1 MHGCEREMSVRLLTY
16 SFRSGYTITMPKKL
30 TKPAHDPK
38 IDEYEDALGES
49 GGKRWSEH
57 VREAKYNAAVQDVKS
72 VGGRSIDWLKRDL
85 LIGGT
90 GDDRRNWPQRKLL
103 KNDASFL
110 VQSYDRL
117 KLPAEMR
124 TVREARAFDYL
135 NRRHQ
140 LAMLG
145 SMERDSRDYRAAAC
159 ASVCPT
165 SLYRTTTLIPH
176 TWKFV
181 RNLNVCMNSWVCP
194 HCYARLMVEKYR
206 IALRRLREHRPAYIA
221 LLSEECNVALDDQ
234 ELCKS
239 RRASMRASLL
249 STAQKL
255 GGTGGL
261 WAAQI
266 GPILEQEHY
275 WDINEAHYE
284 NVEELVLRVSLMA
297 FIPAERSSLTK
308 FKAFVTGAHTI
319 PQDTSIDVVP
329 AEETGALR
337 AVMIKSRNTST
348 ASVQL
353 EHNSHGLFYWPTMT
367 LCSPQQWH
375 SRFLMTRSQQSAR
388 AWGDW
393 CRDCTRTPSIRSV
406 SKTKQRR
413 GSLLE
418 ATIPILINSGYP
430 DVTIPGRVVLR
441 QLLGKSGIE
450 ASERDIRWLISEV
463 HQNRISS

>member
-1 MHGCEREMSVRLLTY
+1 MSKNLR
-16 SFRSGYTITMPKKL
+16 
-30 TKPAHDPK
+30 KPAHDPK

-49 GGKRWSEH
+49 GGKRLSEH
-57 VREAKYNAAVQDVKS
+57 ATKAKYNTALQDVKS
-72 VGGRSIDWLKRDL
+72 VGGRTVDWIKRDL

-117 KLPAEMR
+117 KSSAEKR

-145 SMERDSRDYRAAAC
+145 SMEYGSNDYRAAAC

-165 SLYRTTTLIPH
+165 RLYRTSTLIPH
-176 TWKFV
+176 DWSFV

-194 HCYARLMVEKYR
+194 HCYARLMVEKFQ
-206 IALRRLREHRPAYIA
+206 IARRRLREHRTSYIA
-221 LLSEECNVALDDQ
+221 LLSEECNIALDNK

-239 RRASMRASLL
+239 LRESMRESLL
-249 STAQKL
+249 STAKEL

-261 WAAQI
+261 WTVQL
-266 GPILEQEHY
+266 GPILEQKHH
-275 WDINEAHYE
+275 WDPNEVHYE
-284 NVEELVLRVSLMA
+284 NEEELVLRVSLMA
-297 FIPAERSSLTK
+297 FIPEELLSLTK
-308 FKAFVTGAHTI
+308 LKAFKTGAHAI
-319 PQDTSIDVVP
+319 PEGTWLDIVSAGEI
-329 AEETGALR
+329 GALR
-337 AVMIKSRNTST
+337 AVMVKSRNIST

-353 EHNSHGLFYWPTMT
+353 EHNSHGLFCWPTMT

-375 SRFLMTRSQQSAR
+375 SRFLMTRYQQSAR

-393 CRDCTRTPSIRSV
+393 CRDCSRTPSIRSE
-406 SKTKQRR
+406 SKTEQRR
-413 GSLLE
+413 ESLLE
-418 ATIPILINSGYP
+418 AIKPILINSGYP
-430 DVTIPGRVVLR
+430 DAHIPGRVDLR
-441 QLLGKSGIE
+441 KLLGESGIE
-450 ASERDIRWLISEV
+450 ASDRDARWLINV
-463 HQNRISS
+463 VRQNRISS

>member
-1 MHGCEREMSVRLLTY
+1 
-16 SFRSGYTITMPKKL
+16 MPKNL
-30 TKPAHDPK
+30 RKPAHDPQ

-49 GGKRWSEH
+49 GGKRSSEH
-57 VREAKYNAAVQDVKS
+57 ATQAKYNTALQDVKS
-72 VGGRSIDWLKRDL
+72 AGGRTVDWLKRDL
-85 LIGGT
+85 LVGGT

-103 KNDASFL
+103 RNDASFL

-117 KLPAEMR
+117 KSSAEMR
-124 TVREARAFDYL
+124 TAREARAFDYL

-145 SMERDSRDYRAAAC
+145 SMEHFSHDYRAAAC

-194 HCYARLMVEKYR
+194 HCYARLMVDKYQ
-206 IALRRLREHRPAYIA
+206 IASRHLKKDSPAYIA
-221 LLSEECNVALDDQ
+221 LLSEECNIPLDDQ

-239 RRASMRASLL
+239 RRMSMRESLL
-249 STAQKL
+249 STAKKL

-261 WAAQI
+261 WTVQL
-266 GPILEQEHY
+266 GPILEQKHY

-297 FIPAERSSLTK
+297 FIPKEHLSLANL
-308 FKAFVTGAHTI
+308 KAFVTGTQTI
-319 PQDTSIDVVP
+319 PQGTTIDIVP
-329 AEETGALR
+329 AGEIGALR
-337 AVMIKSRNTST
+337 AVMVKCRNIST

-353 EHNSHGLFYWPTMT
+353 VHNSHGLFYWPTMT
-367 LCSPQQWH
+367 LCSPLQWQ
-375 SRFLMTRSQQSAR
+375 SRFLMTRYQQSAR
-388 AWGDW
+388 AWGNW
-393 CRDCTRTPSIRSV
+393 CRGCSRTPSTKSESR
-406 SKTKQRR
+406 TKQRR
-413 GSLLE
+413 ESLLE

-430 DVTIPGRVVLR
+430 DVPIPGRVDLR
-441 QLLGKSGIE
+441 KLLGESGVE
-450 ASERDIRWLISEV
+450 ASERDVRWLISEV
-463 HQNRISS
+463 CQNRISS

>member
-1 MHGCEREMSVRLLTY
+1 
-16 SFRSGYTITMPKKL
+16 MPKYLK
-30 TKPAHDPK
+30 KPAHNPQ
-38 IDEYEDALGES
+38 IDEFEDALGES

-57 VREAKYNAAVQDVKS
+57 ATQAKYNTALQNVES
-72 VGGRSIDWLKRDL
+72 VGGRPIDWIKRDL

-90 GDDRRNWPQRKLL
+90 GDDRRNWPHRKLL
-103 KNDASFL
+103 QNDASFL
-110 VQSYDRL
+110 VQPYDRL
-117 KLPAEMR
+117 KSRTELG

-145 SMERDSRDYRAAAC
+145 SMEHDSRDYRAAAC
-159 ASVCPT
+159 ASVCMT

-176 TWKFV
+176 TWEFV

-194 HCYARLMVEKYR
+194 HCYARLMAEKYR
-206 IALRRLREHRPAYIA
+206 IASRRLKKHRTAYIT
-221 LLSEECNVALDDQ
+221 LLSEECNIPLDDK

-239 RRASMRASLL
+239 RRMSMRQSLL
-249 STAQKL
+249 STAKKL

-261 WAAQI
+261 WTAQL
-266 GPILEQEHY
+266 GPILEQKQY

-284 NVEELVLRVSLMA
+284 NVEELVLHVSLMA
-297 FIPAERSSLTK
+297 FIPEERSSLANL
-308 FKAFVTGAHTI
+308 KACVTGTHTF
-319 PQDTSIDVVP
+319 PQDTSIDIVP
-329 AEETGALR
+329 AREKGALR
-337 AVMIKSRNTST
+337 AIMVKSRNIST

-375 SRFLMTRSQQSAR
+375 SRFLMTRYQQSAR

-393 CRDCTRTPSIRSV
+393 CQGWSGTPSTKSE

-413 GSLLE
+413 ENLLE
-418 ATIPILINSGYP
+418 KTIPILNQFGYP
-430 DVTIPGRVVLR
+430 DAPIPGRVALR
-441 QLLGKSGIE
+441 QLLGEFGVE

-463 HQNRISS
+463 RQNRIPS